1 MYRDTDV
8 SGFWPKLV
16 EEGEY
21 TPADLARTARMHKAI
36 AVMLFKL
43 ECALIGRN
51 PDFGLQGR
59 ALLEQVDFVS
69 QTIVIDGVEY
79 HMKDCDFPTVDPAR
93 PAALTPGERD
103 VLDKLCQSFMQ
114 SEKLARHVRFLYA
127 KGSVYRI

>member
-1 MYRDTDV
+1 
-8 SGFWPKLV
+8 
-16 EEGEY
+16 
-21 TPADLARTARMHKAI
+21 MHKAI

-51 PDFGLQGR
+51 PDFGMQGR

-103 VLDKLCQSFMQ
+103 VL
-114 SEKLARHVRFLYA
+114 
-127 KGSVYRI
+127 G

>member
-1 MYRDTDV
+1 
-8 SGFWPKLV
+8 
-16 EEGEY
+16 
-21 TPADLARTARMHKAI
+21 MHKAI

-51 PDFGLQGR
+51 PGFRAWQGR

-93 PAALTPGERD
+93 PAALTPRR
-103 VLDKLCQSFMQ
+103 
-114 SEKLARHVRFLYA
+114 ARRA
-127 KGSVYRI
+127 G